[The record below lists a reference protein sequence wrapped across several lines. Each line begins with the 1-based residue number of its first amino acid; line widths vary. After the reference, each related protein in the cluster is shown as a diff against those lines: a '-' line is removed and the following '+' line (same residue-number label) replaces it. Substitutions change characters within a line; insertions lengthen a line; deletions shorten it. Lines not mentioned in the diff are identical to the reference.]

1 MTKKLI
7 FQVIAKFLSGIIL
20 VGGLIFVPASTLDYP
35 AAWLFMGILLIPMF
49 LAGIVLLC
57 KNPELLKKRLDAKEK
72 QDEQNMVIKLSGLM
86 FVIGFVTAGLD
97 FRFKWTLLPF
107 GVSLGAAVIFLL
119 AYLMYAEV
127 LRENVYLSRTVEIF
141 HLSFFL
147 HIR

>member
-1 MTKKLI
+1 
-7 FQVIAKFLSGIIL
+7 
-20 VGGLIFVPASTLDYP
+20 
-35 AAWLFMGILLIPMF
+35 
-49 LAGIVLLC
+49 
-57 KNPELLKKRLDAKEK
+57 
-72 QDEQNMVIKLSGLM
+72 MVIKLSGLM
-86 FVIGFVTAGLD
+86 FVIGFVAAGLD